1 MENESKS
8 NTIPYSDKDINFISI
23 YRSPTKQRNKKD
35 EMNVVSRFLECQLCL
50 LVEGDPSTTEVEK
63 IIAENS
69 NTKRK

>member
-1 MENESKS
+1 MKVSQ
-8 NTIPYSDKDINFISI
+8 TQY
-23 YRSPTKQRNKKD
+23 PTVTKTLILFLFTDHQQSRETKKD